1 VRKPR
6 LFEWILIG
14 FAVGIIVG
22 LIVGPSMVAL
32 KPAGDLFVRLLKM
45 MMVPLVFATI
55 TVGVA
60 KISPAK
66 IGRVFGKQVLW
77 YIVTGIIAISIG
89 LLLANAAGIGVG
101 VSVGELAKVE
111 PKAPPPL
118 SEVLLAIVPT
128 NPIEA
133 MATGQI
139 LPIIFFGLL
148 FGIAMS
154 FAGKV
159 CEPLLNVING
169 IAEAMF
175 KVVRLVLWYAPIGV
189 FALIGWTVGTH
200 GPGILLPLAS
210 LIAVCWSGYLIQA
223 LGVYSVGLRFLAK
236 VKPLIWPVK
245 MKEML
250 IMCLATCSGAA
261 TLPVTIRCCEEN
273 AGISKEVTGFVVP
286 VGTTVNMDGTAL
298 YAAACGVFLANAF
311 GIPLGLSGNVIIL
324 FTALMASI
332 GTAAVPGAGMIM
344 TMMVLSAVGV
354 PLEGIAL
361 IAGIDRILDMGRTA
375 VNCYGDTVIAA
386 IIARSEGETL
396 LPGINIGK
404 YAAAS

>member
-1 VRKPR
+1 M
-6 LFEWILIG
+6 
-14 FAVGIIVG
+14 GIIAG
-22 LIVGPSMVAL
+22 LIVGPPIAVI

-55 TVGVA
+55 VVGVA

-66 IGRVFGKQVLW
+66 IGRVFGKQILW
-77 YIVTGIIAISIG
+77 YFVTGIIAITIG

-101 VSVGELAKVE
+101 MSVAGLAKVE
-111 PKAPPPL
+111 PRVPPPL
-118 SEVLLAIVPT
+118 SEVLLGIVPT

-133 MATGQI
+133 MAKGQI
-139 LPIIFFGLL
+139 LPLIFFGLL
-148 FGIAMS
+148 FGVAIS

-159 CEPLLNVING
+159 CEPLLNVIDG
-169 IAEAMF
+169 IANAMF
-175 KVVRLVLWYAPIGV
+175 KVVRFVLWYAPIGV

-210 LIAVCWSGYLIQA
+210 LIAVCWGGYIIHA
-223 LGVYSVGLRFLAK
+223 LGVYSLGLRFLAK
-236 VKPLIWPVK
+236 VKPLVWPVK

-250 IMCLATCSGAA
+250 LMCVVTCSGAA
-261 TLPVTIRCCEEN
+261 TLPVTMRCCEEN

-298 YAAACGVFLANAF
+298 YAAVCGVFLANAF

-344 TMMVLSAVGV
+344 TMLVLSSIGV

-386 IIARSEGETL
+386 IIAHSEGEAL
-396 LPGINIGK
+396 LPGIKVGK
-404 YAAAS
+404 YAVTSR

>member
-1 VRKPR
+1 MRKLR

-14 FAVGIIVG
+14 FGMGIIAG
-22 LIVGPSMVAL
+22 LIVGPPIAVI

-45 MMVPLVFATI
+45 IIVPLVFATI
-55 TVGVA
+55 VVGVA
-60 KISPAK
+60 KISPSK
-66 IGRVFGKQVLW
+66 ISRVFGKQVFW
-77 YIVTGIIAISIG
+77 YIVTSIIAIAIG
-89 LLLANAAGIGVG
+89 LLLVSVTGIGVG
-101 VSVGELAKVE
+101 MPVGELATVE
-111 PKAPPPL
+111 PKVPPPL
-118 SEVLLAIVPT
+118 SEVILGIVPT
-128 NPIEA
+128 NLIDA
-133 MATGQI
+133 MAKGEI
-139 LPIIFFGLL
+139 LPIIFFGLI
-148 FGIAMS
+148 FGVAIS
-154 FAGKV
+154 FVGKV
-159 CEPLLNVING
+159 CEPLLNVIDG
-169 IAEAMF
+169 IANAMYR
-175 KVVRLVLWYAPIGV
+175 VVRFILWYAPIGV

-200 GPGILLPLAS
+200 GPGVLLPLAS
-210 LIAVCWSGYLIQA
+210 LIGVCWGGYIIHA
-223 LGVYSVGLRFLAK
+223 LGVYSLGLRFLAK
-236 VKPLIWPVK
+236 VRPLVWPVK

-250 IMCLATCSGAA
+250 VMCLATCSGAA
-261 TLPVTIRCCEEN
+261 SLPVTMRCCEEN
-273 AGISKEVTGFVVP
+273 AGISKEITGFVLP

-298 YAAACGVFLANAF
+298 YAAVCGVFLANAF

-386 IIARSEGETL
+386 IIAHSEGETL

-404 YAAAS
+404 